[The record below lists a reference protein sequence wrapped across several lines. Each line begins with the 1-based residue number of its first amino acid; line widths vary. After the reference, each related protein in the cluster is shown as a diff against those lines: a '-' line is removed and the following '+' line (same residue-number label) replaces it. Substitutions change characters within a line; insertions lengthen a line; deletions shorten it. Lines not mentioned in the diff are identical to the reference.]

1 MRCILL
7 FLMLLCASN
16 GITQHKLLMLDKR
29 GNKNAYYNI
38 GDQISFTRLGSR
50 KKITSNIIDLKD
62 STLFFQGFEVPLKE
76 VTGLYIDEKTKWWLR
91 FKIAQLSFF
100 CGGMY
105 LFADVVN
112 SGKFREETLA
122 VAAAC
127 ITAGLLAR
135 TLFPHRIKINRKTK
149 LRILLL

>member
-1 MRCILL
+1 MSA
-7 FLMLLCASN
+7 FD
-16 GITQHKLLMLDKR
+16 GFTQHKLLMLDKR

-50 KKITSNIIDLKD
+50 KKITGNIKDLKG
-62 STLFFQGFEVPLKE
+62 STIVFQRFEVPIRE
-76 VTGLYIDEKTKWWLR
+76 ITGLYIDEKTKWWLR

-105 LFADVVN
+105 LFADAVN
-112 SGKFREETLA
+112 NGKFREETLA
-122 VAAAC
+122 IAAAC
-127 ITAGLLAR
+127 VGVGLLAKAI
-135 TLFPHRIKINRKTK
+135 FPHRIKINRKTK